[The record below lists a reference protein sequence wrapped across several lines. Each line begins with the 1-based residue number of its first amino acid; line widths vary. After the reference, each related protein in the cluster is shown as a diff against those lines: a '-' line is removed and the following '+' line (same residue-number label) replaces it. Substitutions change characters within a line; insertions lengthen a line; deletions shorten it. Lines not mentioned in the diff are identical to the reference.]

1 MVTMLEQFFN
11 EKGLA
16 DKTKTV
22 YKCAVERYEEL
33 QGLTL
38 EELLE
43 EADLEEENGVR
54 WKRRKLKTRL
64 INYRNWLYD
73 NLTEGTAKRYFGS
86 VKTIYKHFEIEVQ
99 PLPSFNTKQID
110 RTYEKTFK
118 DILTV
123 PELQSAYYEASDVGE
138 CIILWGI
145 SSGISKVDLLKITVE
160 QFISYCEEYF
170 KLKGIKFKRED
181 TLLETLQE
189 LLEYDE
195 LIPVIEGER
204 QKTGTRFTTFCSPE
218 AVIRT
223 IHYLIGRDVHIR
235 ESYEEFITKT
245 SQELGEHFNSAE
257 EINEY
262 IENYIFNHNI
272 TENELNK
279 LNKISKKATNLPQRL
294 EYSHK
299 LFKVTDAH
307 LSYSFRRINEKLEL
321 GKVGNTT
328 KFRCHQ
334 LRAFQASTL
343 LNLEHN
349 AFTESEVD
357 ALQGR
362 KKDATHRAYFTES
375 VSKLFKKY
383 YEVVDSLMLFKSIHI
398 IDEEEME
405 KLVAENNQYK
415 KEIMKNKSQLEEQQ
429 HKIDEIM
436 KLQEELEALV
446 RVTSSS

>member
-1 MVTMLEQFFN
+1 MLEQFLT

-16 DKTKTV
+16 DATRTV
-22 YKCAVERYEEL
+22 YKCAVEKYEEL
-33 QGLTL
+33 QGKTL

-54 WKRRKLKTRL
+54 WKKRTLKNRL
-64 INYRNWLYD
+64 INFRNWLYD
-73 NLTEGTAKRYFGS
+73 NQSEGTAKRYFS
-86 VKTIYKHFEIEVQ
+86 SIKTIYRHFEIEVQ
-99 PLPSFNTKQID
+99 PLPSFNAKNID
-110 RTYEKTFK
+110 KTYEKTFS
-118 DILTV
+118 DILTI
-123 PELQSAYYEASDVGE
+123 PEIISAYYEASDVGE

-145 SSGISKVDLLKITVE
+145 SSGISKVDLLKMTVE
-160 QFISYCEEYF
+160 DFVGYCEEYF
-170 KLKGIKFKRED
+170 KLKGIKFKRET

-223 IHYLIGRDVHIR
+223 LHYLIGRDVHIR
-235 ESYEEFITKT
+235 ERHDKFLEET

-257 EINEY
+257 EINSY
-262 IENYIFNHNI
+262 IENYIFNNNI
-272 TENELNK
+272 TEKELNK
-279 LNKISKKATNLPQRL
+279 LNKISKKADNLPQRL

-299 LFKVTDAH
+299 LFEVTDAH

-321 GKVGNTT
+321 GHVGKTT

-343 LNLEHN
+343 LNLESN

-375 VSKLFKKY
+375 VSKLFNKY
-383 YEVVDSLMLFKSIHI
+383 YEIVDSLMLFKTIHTV
-398 IDEEEME
+398 DEEKMDE
-405 KLVAENNQYK
+405 LVKENNEY
-415 KEIMKNKSQLEEQQ
+415 KSQLEEQQ
-429 HKIDEIM
+429 QKIDEIM

-446 RVTSSS
+446 RISSSS